1 MKNIF
6 YVVFAVLITTGALN
20 ALENGG
26 GRFIEKK
33 VTFVKVLEMDEI
45 VVKDKETGN
54 NVKVSLECIDEKGYA
69 NKAQAKKDLAE
80 LTKLLKE
87 STDISIFMEQS
98 EEKDYYE
105 TFEREVDGIV
115 ALNDKDVILNQMM
128 LNLGLVY
135 QDYDQDDF
143 ICTQFKI
150 GKQ

>member
-6 YVVFAVLITTGALN
+6 YVVFAVLIATGALN

-98 EEKDYYE
+98 EEKDYYK
-105 TFEREVDGIV
+105 TFEREADGII